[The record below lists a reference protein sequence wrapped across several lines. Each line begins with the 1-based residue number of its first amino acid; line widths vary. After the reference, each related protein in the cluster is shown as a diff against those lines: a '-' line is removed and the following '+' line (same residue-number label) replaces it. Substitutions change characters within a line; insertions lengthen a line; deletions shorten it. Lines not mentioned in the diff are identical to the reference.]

1 MFRKMSS
8 RKSVMSI
15 AALVLCAAAVPSDR
29 SSSKQPDIETVVTKV
44 GGSHFLGK
52 ELRKKLERL
61 ALAGDLRA
69 SYCVANYYA
78 YVANSGNP
86 DRLYWILIAAE
97 NGDANAM
104 MKISLEYQNGKDLR
118 SRERAEFWRLR
129 AEATRSQENVICD

>member
-1 MFRKMSS
+1 MSPRKFAIF
-8 RKSVMSI
+8 I
-15 AALVLCAAAVPSDR
+15 AALTIVLCTAAVPSDH
-29 SSSKQPDIETVVTKV
+29 SPSKQSDVETVVANV

-52 ELRKKLERL
+52 ELRTKLEGL

-78 YVANSGNP
+78 YVANSDNP

-129 AEATRSQENVICD
+129 AEATRSQENVSCN